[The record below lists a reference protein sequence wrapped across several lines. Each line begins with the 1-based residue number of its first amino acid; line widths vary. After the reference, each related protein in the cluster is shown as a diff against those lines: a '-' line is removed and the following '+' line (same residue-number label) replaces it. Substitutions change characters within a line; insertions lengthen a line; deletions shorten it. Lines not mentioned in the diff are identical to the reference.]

1 LKNFGLIGQSLV
13 HSFSKDYFNKK
24 FKIENIDAHYSNFES
39 DNISSLRELFS
50 DRKLSGLNVT
60 IPFKEK
66 VISQLDYLDEIS
78 QEIDAVNTIKP
89 FFKNNKLVSL
99 KGYNT
104 DVYGFQQMV
113 KPYLKSH
120 HTKALIL
127 GTGGASKAVA
137 YVLNSFNIEVN
148 YISRNKIPSLNNYF
162 IWSQLNSHMVAG
174 HYLIINTTPVGMY
187 PEVDQEI
194 KIPYDYLTSK
204 HLVIDLIYNPK
215 KTLFLKK
222 ALLKNAQ
229 ILNGN
234 QMLVHQALKAWDIW
248 ESSNIIK

>member
-1 LKNFGLIGQSLV
+1 LRNFGLIGKSLV

-24 FKIENIDAHYSNFES
+24 FKTDNIDALYSNFEI
-39 DNISSLRELFS
+39 DNISGLKDLF
-50 DRKLSGLNVT
+50 LTHNLFGLNVT
-60 IPFKEK
+60 IPFKQK
-66 VISQLDYLDEIS
+66 VISQLDSLDEIS
-78 QEIDAVNTIKP
+78 QQIDAVNTIKP
-89 FFKNNKLVSL
+89 FFKNNKLIFL

-137 YVLNSFNIEVN
+137 YVLNAFNIGVN
-148 YISRNKIPSLNNYF
+148 FISRNNFPSLNNYF
-162 IWSQLNSHMVAG
+162 TWDQLNSHMVAG

-187 PEVDQEI
+187 PGVDQEI
-194 KIPYDYLTSK
+194 KISYDNLTSK
-204 HLVIDLIYNPK
+204 HLVIDLIYNPEQ
-215 KTLFLKK
+215 TIFLKK

-229 ILNGN
+229 ILNGY
-234 QMLVHQALKAWDIW
+234 QMLVHQALKAWNIW